1 MCKEEEGLASVPC
14 DVGQEGGREG
24 SGWQRPVPS
33 ACHQGLGAAGRRT
46 ERVDCWMVVGGEQRF
61 VPCSGSCRASHRLGI
76 LSGGG
81 SKVAL
86 AAADASQVWS
96 LTKFYSVDFS
106 QSRIGVK
113 KCVFNKRTIK
123 VGVSCC

>member
-33 ACHQGLGAAGRRT
+33 ACHQGLDAAGRRM
-46 ERVDCWMVVGGEQRF
+46 ERVDWWMVVGEQRF
-61 VPCSGSCRASHRLGI
+61 VPCSGSCRAFHRLGI

-81 SKVAL
+81 SRVAL
-86 AAADASQVWS
+86 AAAVASQV
-96 LTKFYSVDFS
+96 
-106 QSRIGVK
+106 
-113 KCVFNKRTIK
+113 
-123 VGVSCC
+123 

>member
-33 ACHQGLGAAGRRT
+33 ACHQGLDAAGRRM
-46 ERVDCWMVVGGEQRF
+46 ERVDCWMVVGEH
-61 VPCSGSCRASHRLGI
+61 SGSCRAFHRLGI

-81 SKVAL
+81 SRVAL
-86 AAADASQVWS
+86 AAADASVVAGALRAANPVSFHRTFLSS
-96 LTKFYSVDFS
+96 LE
-106 QSRIGVK
+106 G
-113 KCVFNKRTIK
+113 
-123 VGVSCC
+123 CCCQPCYGLEAQAGGL